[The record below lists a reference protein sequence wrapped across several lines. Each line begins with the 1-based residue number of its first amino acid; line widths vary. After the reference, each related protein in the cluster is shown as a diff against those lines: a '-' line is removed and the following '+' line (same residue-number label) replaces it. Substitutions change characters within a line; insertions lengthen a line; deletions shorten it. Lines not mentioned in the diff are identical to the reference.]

1 MFGYVKPREGD
12 LLVREWE
19 FYRAAYCGLCRRMK
33 AKTGALSTCSLSYD
47 FVFYALCGMQVLD
60 GNVSLR
66 TCRCAAHPCRG
77 RTCLGENAALD
88 LAARGAAVLS
98 YEKLRDDR
106 QDERGWR
113 RFLAAL
119 ALPSFRRA
127 AKKADLPLLQEEAEE
142 LLRELSQIEK
152 ERTPSLDAPAD
163 LFGKMLAC
171 LFLTEAPEEHRP
183 TLRAIGYHLG
193 KFIYIL
199 DALDDEKEDRRR
211 GSYNPFVLL
220 YPDGMTREDEEAA
233 KIGLL
238 LELESLG
245 DAVEDLPEGSVH
257 VKNIIQNT
265 VYLGLPDRM
274 DAVLRERREGKRK
287 KRKGK
292 WKHERSL

>member
-1 MFGYVKPREGD
+1 MFGYVKPRQGD

-60 GNVSLR
+60 GNVSIR

-77 RTCLGENAALD
+77 KTCLAENGALD
-88 LAARGAAVLS
+88 LAARAAAVLS

-106 QDERGWR
+106 RDERGWR

-127 AKKADLPLLQEEAEE
+127 AKRAALPDLQREVEE
-142 LLRELSQIEK
+142 LLSELSAIEK
-152 ERTPSLDAPAD
+152 EKMPSLDAPAD
-163 LFGKMLAC
+163 LFGRLLSR
-171 LFLTEAPEEHRP
+171 LFLTEASPEHRP
-183 TLRAIGYHLG
+183 ALRAIGYHLG
-193 KFIYIL
+193 KFIYIA
-199 DALDDEKEDRRR
+199 DALDDEKEDRRK
-211 GSYNPFVLL
+211 GGYNPFVLL

-233 KIGLL
+233 KVGLL
-238 LELESLG
+238 LELEALG
-245 DAVEDLPEGSVH
+245 DAVEELPAGSSH

-265 VYLGLPDRM
+265 VYLGLPDRV
-274 DAVLRERREGKRK
+274 DTILKERREGKRK
-287 KRKGK
+287 KQKGK
-292 WKHERSL
+292 WEHERSL